1 MSGRQT
7 NTALANTLRA
17 ETNKVNSDNGWQG
30 HMADGSDR
38 VDGRW
43 QLQSGWKGH
52 MADGSD
58 RADGRDRVDS
68 RDVWWMTVSQW
79 TTADDSH

>member
-30 HMADGSDR
+30 HMADGSYR
-38 VDGRW
+38 VDGRDIW
-43 QLQSGWKGH
+43 Q
-52 MADGSD
+52 MAVTEQM
-58 RADGRDRVDS
+58 AE
-68 RDVWWMTVSQW
+68 TQW
-79 TTADDSH
+79 TAGMYGG